1 MEGQQTT
8 DVTVSQG
15 GHRDREDR
23 RHQADSKLAQ
33 DATELIRD
41 TTPPLIFHHSRRVYL
56 FGSLQARALGIRP
69 DPELL
74 YVAALFHDTGLVPPY
89 RSDDQRFEMDG
100 ADQAR
105 AFLLSH
111 DIPAGDADNGLTAV
125 ALHTTPEVPYK
136 MAPEIAATTAGVETD
151 VLGLR
156 LANISRT
163 EIDEVTAAHPR
174 PDFKQQ
180 ILQAFTDGFKHRPDT
195 TFGTVNADVLE
206 HFVPGFRRTDFVE
219 VIQNSAWPE

>member
-1 MEGQQTT
+1 MTEKIAGI
-8 DVTVSQG
+8 
-15 GHRDREDR
+15 EIP
-23 RHQADSKLAQ
+23 DSRLAQ

-56 FGSLQARALGIRP
+56 FGSLQARARGIQP

-74 YVAALFHDTGLVPPY
+74 YVAALFHDAGLVPPY

-105 AFLLSH
+105 AFLLDH
-111 DIPAGDADNGLTAV
+111 DVPAGDADTAWTAI

-136 MAPEIAATTAGVETD
+136 LAPEIAATTAGVETD
-151 VLGLR
+151 VLGLH
-156 LANISRT
+156 LTNVSRA
-163 EIDEVTAAHPR
+163 EIDEVTAVHPR
-174 PDFKQQ
+174 PDFKRQ

>member
-1 MEGQQTT
+1 MSEKIAGVEIP
-8 DVTVSQG
+8 DSVLV
-15 GHRDREDR
+15 RE
-23 RHQADSKLAQ
+23 
-33 DATELIRD
+33 ATELIRT

-56 FGSLQARALGIRP
+56 FGSLQAAALGLRP

-89 RSDDQRFEMDG
+89 RGDDQRFEMDG

-105 AFLLSH
+105 DFLLARGAS
-111 DIPAGDADNGLTAV
+111 GSDAETVWTAV

-136 MAPEIAATTAGVETD
+136 LAPEIAATTAGVETD
-151 VLGLR
+151 VLGLNLGNLTR
-156 LANISRT
+156 GQ
-163 EIDEVTAAHPR
+163 IDEVTAAHPR
-174 PDFKQQ
+174 PDFKRQ
-180 ILQAFTDGFKHRPDT
+180 ILHAFTEGFRHRPAT

-219 VIQNSAWPE
+219 VIEGSDWPE